1 MANDRMFMFV
11 SNPMRLG
18 TVHVDK
24 ARNYAG
30 SDVTHLDITFVDQY
44 GNGSGS
50 IKMPIDL
57 AESMAFQIQ
66 SLVQEHML
74 ELADGLTEAGVS

>member
-1 MANDRMFMFV
+1 MKNDMMFIFV
-11 SNPMRLG
+11 SNPMRPG

-30 SDVTHLDITFVDQY
+30 SDVTHIDITFVDPY
-44 GNGSGS
+44 GNGSSS
-50 IKMPIDL
+50 IKLPIDL